1 MPDFE
6 PSYQVIHN
14 FFEIPLVL
22 LKFNHTSGKSWEWKI
37 RLLGTQF
44 IPLYPR
50 LKRSRKKNEEIILK
64 LKVAKIDGEGM
75 IVRLLRALNERE
87 PKKENQ
93 EIGEGND
100 AVYIQMNKLIIILR
114 WKGRKNGLQSQVKPV
129 QFISTNCRQ
138 PTRY

>member
-1 MPDFE
+1 M
-6 PSYQVIHN
+6 
-14 FFEIPLVL
+14 
-22 LKFNHTSGKSWEWKI
+22 
-37 RLLGTQF
+37 
-44 IPLYPR
+44 
-50 LKRSRKKNEEIILK
+50 KRGRKKNEEIILK

-114 WKGRKNGLQSQVKPV
+114 
-129 QFISTNCRQ
+129 
-138 PTRY
+138 

>member
-1 MPDFE
+1 
-6 PSYQVIHN
+6 
-14 FFEIPLVL
+14 
-22 LKFNHTSGKSWEWKI
+22 
-37 RLLGTQF
+37 
-44 IPLYPR
+44 
-50 LKRSRKKNEEIILK
+50 LKRGRKKNEEIILK

-114 WKGRKNGLQSQVKPV
+114 
-129 QFISTNCRQ
+129 
-138 PTRY
+138 